1 MNDSLPSVGLSEC
14 TSLPTNPFATR
25 WTRPGAI
32 PFVFAD
38 GGTMLDLVARLQAN
52 EWRGAIVGP
61 HGSGKSTLLAALVP
75 AIAATGRRAVVIRL
89 HDGQRRMPLSRRD
102 FGQLRGSTVL
112 AIDGYE
118 QLGWWARSW
127 LAAWCSHRGLGLLVT
142 SHTKVRLPV
151 VFDTVPSLSLIE
163 QLTTNYLPNHGGLI
177 TRGDL
182 VRAWQ
187 RHGPVVREAF
197 FELYDVFE
205 SRRAI
210 PGAPRSA
217 NSPLSLALTG
227 KCDCR

>member
-89 HDGQRRMPLSRRD
+89 HD
-102 FGQLRGSTVL
+102 
-112 AIDGYE
+112 
-118 QLGWWARSW
+118 
-127 LAAWCSHRGLGLLVT
+127 RGLGLLAT

-187 RHGPVVREAF
+187 RHGPDVREAF